1 MAAGHQNIDSYIIIN
16 DRRGSGEFMSVALRT
31 NNDRHV
37 SWKYE
42 WSVRGEGHSA
52 QLQFEACERWVVME
66 GEKEGGVQ

>member
-1 MAAGHQNIDSYIIIN
+1 
-16 DRRGSGEFMSVALRT
+16 MSVALRT

-42 WSVRGEGHSA
+42 WSGRGEGHSA